1 MCASILVLSYLK
13 MKEILYAAVT
23 LVITIAANAQKKK
36 PIAPAMLDV
45 SQLGGTKIPMSE
57 TTHNYGNGYCQ
68 HERDL
73 EVQLTKNEILIHE
86 TIYNDK
92 GDQNSDGYRWI

>member
-36 PIAPAMLDV
+36 PVAPAMLDV
-45 SQLGGTKIPMSE
+45 SQLGGTKPCGYAFGIEVRDKASII
-57 TTHNYGNGYCQ
+57 NGFGGG
-68 HERDL
+68 EAEL
-73 EVQLTKNEILIHE
+73 
-86 TIYNDK
+86 K
-92 GDQNSDGYRWI
+92 GGAAAWFGGK